1 MKHKVVYII
10 LIILGCLSIGITLID
25 YERTIDQQKQR
36 IKLLQE
42 ELKEI
47 QGDSEYYKSQ
57 YKKYFELSEELQNQI
72 GVYSRECKIIC
83 VS

>member
-1 MKHKVVYII
+1 MRYKIVYAI
-10 LIILGCLSIGITLID
+10 LIILGCLFIGITLID
-25 YERTIDQQKQR
+25 YERQIDQQKQH

-57 YKKYFELSEELQNQI
+57 YKKYYELSEELENQL
-72 GVYSRECKIIC
+72 GVYSN
-83 VS
+83 

>member
-25 YERTIDQQKQR
+25 YERTIDQQKQHT
-36 IKLLQE
+36 KLLQE

-57 YKKYFELSEELQNQI
+57 YKKYFELSEELQNQL
-72 GVYSRECKIIC
+72 GVYLN
-83 VS
+83 

>member
-72 GVYSRECKIIC
+72 GVYSN
-83 VS
+83 

>member
-25 YERTIDQQKQR
+25 YERKIDQQKQHT
-36 IKLLQE
+36 KLLQE

-57 YKKYFELSEELQNQI
+57 YKKYFELSEELENQL
-72 GVYSRECKIIC
+72 GVYSN
-83 VS
+83 

>member
-25 YERTIDQQKQR
+25 YERTIDQQKQH

-57 YKKYFELSEELQNQI
+57 YKKYFELSEELQNQL
-72 GVYSRECKIIC
+72 GVYLN
-83 VS
+83 

>member
-1 MKHKVVYII
+1 MKCKVVYII
-10 LIILGCLSIGITLID
+10 LVILGCLFIGKTLID
-25 YERTIDQQKQR
+25 YERTIDQQKNH

-57 YKKYFELSEELQNQI
+57 YKKYYELSEELQNQI
-72 GVYSRECKIIC
+72 GVYSN
-83 VS
+83 

>member
-1 MKHKVVYII
+1 MKCKVVYII

-25 YERTIDQQKQR
+25 YERTIDQQKQH

-72 GVYSRECKIIC
+72 GVYSN
-83 VS
+83 

>member
-25 YERTIDQQKQR
+25 YERKIDQQKQHT
-36 IKLLQE
+36 KLLQE

-72 GVYSRECKIIC
+72 GVYLN
-83 VS
+83 

>member
-1 MKHKVVYII
+1 MKDKFINII
-10 LIILGCLSIGITLID
+10 SILLIIICCINIAVTLVD
-25 YERTIDQQKQR
+25 YERKINQQKQH

-72 GVYSRECKIIC
+72 GVYSN
-83 VS
+83 

>member
-1 MKHKVVYII
+1 MRNKITTFISII
-10 LIILGCLSIGITLID
+10 LVIIACITIAVTFVD
-25 YERTIDQQKQR
+25 YEMKIDQQKHH

-57 YKKYFELSEELQNQI
+57 YKKYFELSEELQNQL
-72 GVYSRECKIIC
+72 GVYLN
-83 VS
+83 

>member
-1 MKHKVVYII
+1 MKYINKIASFVVIVSIVAIVI
-10 LIILGCLSIGITLID
+10 LMVD
-25 YERTIDQQKQR
+25 YERKIDQQKQH

-57 YKKYFELSEELQNQI
+57 YKKYFELSEELENQI
-72 GVYSRECKIIC
+72 GVYSN
-83 VS
+83 

>member
-1 MKHKVVYII
+1 MKCKVVYII

-25 YERTIDQQKQR
+25 YERTIDQQKQH

-57 YKKYFELSEELQNQI
+57 YKKYFELSEELQNQLGI
-72 GVYSRECKIIC
+72 YLN
-83 VS
+83 

>member
-1 MKHKVVYII
+1 MKYINKIASLVVIVSLIAIAI
-10 LIILGCLSIGITLID
+10 LMVD
-25 YERTIDQQKQR
+25 YERKIDQQKQH

-57 YKKYFELSEELQNQI
+57 YKKYYELSEELQNQI
-72 GVYSRECKIIC
+72 RVYSN
-83 VS
+83 